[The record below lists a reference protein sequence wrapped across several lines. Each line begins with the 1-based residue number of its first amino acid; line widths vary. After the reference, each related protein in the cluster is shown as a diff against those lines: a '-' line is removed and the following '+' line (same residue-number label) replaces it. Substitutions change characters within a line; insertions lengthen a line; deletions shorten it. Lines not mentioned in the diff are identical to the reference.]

1 MGGGGSKSN
10 VTQEAVTN
18 LLQDVIVKNMQN
30 ASVTSN
36 LSQDVIINNS
46 GELSDVTIN
55 QGSTFKSEIF
65 QSAQNLVEL
74 QTALKNALEGA
85 ASATGS
91 GLFSALGGSKSNLT
105 QRIVNDI
112 QANVNMQTLQDVSTT
127 INQVQ
132 NVNILNTATGK
143 IKGLKIDQANQ
154 MYRGAAQQIV
164 AKFTSI
170 NDISNEAQGKA
181 DAVTTNP
188 ISDII
193 DSVFSGLTGAWIIIA
208 VVFIVCVI
216 VGYFAFKSFLSA
228 DPENSQRLVS
238 GLSSIRRRR

>member
-18 LLQDVIVKNMQN
+18 LLQDVIIKNMQN

-46 GELSDVTIN
+46 GELSDVTIR
-55 QGSTFKSEIF
+55 QGATFKSEIF
-65 QSAQNLVEL
+65 QSAQNMVEL

-91 GLFSALGGSKSNLT
+91 GVFSALGGSNSNLT

-112 QANVNMQTLQDVSTT
+112 QTNVNMQTLQDVSTT

-132 NVNILNTATGK
+132 NVNILNTTTGK
-143 IKGLKIDQANQ
+143 IKGLRIDQANE
-154 MYRGAAQQIV
+154 MYRGAAQQIT
-164 AKFTSI
+164 AKFTSL
-170 NDISNEAQGKA
+170 NDISNGAQGKST
-181 DAVTTNP
+181 AVTTNP

-193 DSVFSGLTGAWIIIA
+193 DSVFSGLTGFWIIFAI
-208 VVFIVCVI
+208 VVIVIVI
-216 VGYFAFKSFLSA
+216 VGFFAFKYFLGS
-228 DPENSQRLVS
+228 DPENSQRLVN
-238 GLSSIRRRR
+238 GLSRLRRRS